1 MTCFSIGKQKYTDS
15 TKLAEPTEAGKLKPL
30 QSLSKWTPKR
40 KIAMSVSPFSLVF
53 SLFSQSKIILF
64 LRQYWLRLTWQIF
77 SAIFNTQNR
86 KQWKPRTLHS
96 LCINAMRE
104 SNKWKPFNG
113 PISRVNLFSFT
124 LIVRKGKVETLIMRS
139 WTWVKKREKIH
150 HLKRNENKKG
160 RKFEPNRNV
169 TETWSFVSDAETR
182 RKRVLSMEN
191 WITMFPHGGN
201 LTDISNFPFPSS

>member
-1 MTCFSIGKQKYTDS
+1 
-15 TKLAEPTEAGKLKPL
+15 
-30 QSLSKWTPKR
+30 
-40 KIAMSVSPFSLVF
+40 
-53 SLFSQSKIILF
+53 
-64 LRQYWLRLTWQIF
+64 
-77 SAIFNTQNR
+77 
-86 KQWKPRTLHS
+86 
-96 LCINAMRE
+96 MRE

-124 LIVRKGKVETLIMRS
+124 LIVRKGKVETFIMRS

-201 LTDISNFPFPSS
+201 LTDISFCRVNKIRKHVISSRVTCVPKWTVSLTILYLESSSRTAHADFRNEDAGYGSVPYTEK